1 MRDGFIEDFQIW
13 SPSEEIISHPATAG
27 RPGDVGWCL
36 QTFERTPFIQVR
48 IAFRDILQYLF
59 LFSTATLEIY
69 EPRHEV
75 SNNVICATNKA
86 SSFRSACAYALSDHS
101 LCYLPECSINVKL
114 LTACHLE
121 FLLLK
126 GGYTGSSESTHAKMP
141 HCREPIR
148 VNP

>member
-86 SSFRSACAYALSDHS
+86 SDQPAHMRCLIRAFVICLNILPMLSS
-101 LCYLPECSINVKL
+101 
-114 LTACHLE
+114 
-121 FLLLK
+121 
-126 GGYTGSSESTHAKMP
+126 
-141 HCREPIR
+141 
-148 VNP
+148 